1 MGALGKKL
9 RSARGSDGSL
19 TLLHWCPACGG
30 PHGIRVEGPAP
41 TWRFSGTH
49 DAPSFEPS
57 ILCYTDDVEDEIG
70 RPLPKPARRTLCH
83 YFIRRGDE
91 RDLVMRGANIDP
103 SKSYIDFC
111 ADSPHALRGKIVEL
125 PDWPYAPGTYGGIE
139 E

>member
-9 RSARGSDGSL
+9 RSARGSDGSR

-41 TWRFSGTH
+41 TWRFSGTYE
-49 DAPSFEPS
+49 APSFEPS
-57 ILCYTDDVEDEIG
+57 ILCFTNDVEDEIG
-70 RPLPKPARRTLCH
+70 RPLPKPVRRTLCH
-83 YFIRRGDE
+83 YFIRLGVE
-91 RDLVMRGANIDP
+91 LKTRGANLDDA
-103 SKSYIDFC
+103 KSYIDFC

-125 PDWPYAPGTYGGIE
+125 PDWPYAPGEFGGIE